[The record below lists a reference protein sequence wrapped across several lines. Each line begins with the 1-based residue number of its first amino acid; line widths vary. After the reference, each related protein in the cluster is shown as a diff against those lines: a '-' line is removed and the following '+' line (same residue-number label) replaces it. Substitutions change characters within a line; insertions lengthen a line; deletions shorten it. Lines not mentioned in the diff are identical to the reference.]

1 MSCSWRLIIIA
12 VHCYC
17 IASVFCMTLLLQQ
30 HHIMVTDLIIF
41 CQVQNFTNCLM
52 VQFTSVLLV
61 DGYGFD
67 SDKWNKLT
75 VTNKVC
81 CNIPVPVTCLNIIS
95 IITCRVNWWYVWLP
109 VHTSCNGS
117 HHQTNLP
124 FFLFHVLFMWCFCWK

>member
-1 MSCSWRLIIIA
+1 
-12 VHCYC
+12 
-17 IASVFCMTLLLQQ
+17 
-30 HHIMVTDLIIF
+30 MVTDLIIF

-95 IITCRVNWWYVWLP
+95 IITCRVN
-109 VHTSCNGS
+109 
-117 HHQTNLP
+117 
-124 FFLFHVLFMWCFCWK
+124 